1 MKYNPDSII
10 LYYSIAYNKGFLL
23 KVLRKQYT
31 DLFETRL
38 ESKVF
43 SLERLCPNPKSLVFH
58 FSIPLFPRDGVKWC
72 G

>member
-1 MKYNPDSII
+1 MVGGGWVTPDETKTRLSNIKSGRTETR
-10 LYYSIAYNKGFLL
+10 LDCK
-23 KVLRKQYT
+23 
-31 DLFETRL
+31 TRL

-43 SLERLCPNPKSLVFH
+43 SLDRLCPSPKSIVFY

>member
-43 SLERLCPNPKSLVFH
+43 SLERLCPNP
-58 FSIPLFPRDGVKWC
+58 
-72 G
+72 